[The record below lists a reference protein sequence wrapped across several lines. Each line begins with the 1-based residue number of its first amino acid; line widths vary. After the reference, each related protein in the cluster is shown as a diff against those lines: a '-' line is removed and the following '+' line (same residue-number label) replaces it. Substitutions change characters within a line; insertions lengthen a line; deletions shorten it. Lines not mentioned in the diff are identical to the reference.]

1 MDKVISSGSL
11 KWSELL
17 GEGGA
22 QVLAGKEELIRF
34 SRKLVILRACS
45 R

>member
-11 KWSELL
+11 KWSEPL

-22 QVLAGKEELIRF
+22 QALAGKERLIRF

-45 R
+45 G